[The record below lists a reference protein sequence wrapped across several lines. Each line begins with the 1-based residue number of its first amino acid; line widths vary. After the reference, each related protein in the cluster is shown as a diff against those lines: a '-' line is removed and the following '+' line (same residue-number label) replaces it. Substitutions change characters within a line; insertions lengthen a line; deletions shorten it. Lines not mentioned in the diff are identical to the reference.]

1 MCHGVFDL
9 HGPAK
14 SVWNL
19 SDYIRVRGARC
30 IYVFFYSVPPSSAVG
45 PTIVDCIII
54 VLLNDIVYLTRT
66 HQPNERDM
74 HSRVFI
80 IVRLTDYFFLYNF
93 SCTRIKLNYIQSI
106 DF

>member
-19 SDYIRVRGARC
+19 SDYIRVRAHGVYTC
-30 IYVFFYSVPPSSAVG
+30 FFFFYSVPPSNAVG

-54 VLLNDIVYLTRT
+54 ELLNDIVYSTRT
-66 HQPNERDM
+66 HHPNERDM
-74 HSRVFI
+74 RSRVFI
-80 IVRLTDYFFLYNF
+80 TIGFTD
-93 SCTRIKLNYIQSI
+93 
-106 DF
+106 